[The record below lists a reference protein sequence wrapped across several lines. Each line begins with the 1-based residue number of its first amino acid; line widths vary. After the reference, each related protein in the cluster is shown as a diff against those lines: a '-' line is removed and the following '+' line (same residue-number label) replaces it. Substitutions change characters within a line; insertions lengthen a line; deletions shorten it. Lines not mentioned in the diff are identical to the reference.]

1 MMAVWKFPLR
11 LTAGPQKVE
20 MPVGATI
27 IHVHA
32 QAGNVGGD
40 RPVMWAT
47 VRPVNPTQTRTFHVV
62 ATGEEYGLPISR
74 YTGTVHLGRTV
85 WHVIEDRSA

>member
-1 MMAVWKFPLR
+1 MAVWKFPLR
-11 LTAGPQKVE
+11 LTSGPQKVE
-20 MPVGATI
+20 MPVGATV

-32 QAGNVGGD
+32 QDD

-47 VRPVNPTQTRTFHVV
+47 VIPDAPTQSRTFHVV

-74 YTGTVHLGRTV
+74 YTGTVHIDWTV
-85 WHVIEDRSA
+85 WHVIEDRTA